1 MQKVIQMNVALADHP
16 FMGMDHCEICRAL
29 FFARSREKWNRLLSR
44 WDQIR
49 ARSLQTHSLN
59 PMIQQAI
66 MTRTKEAEQ

>member
-1 MQKVIQMNVALADHP
+1 MQKVIQMNVALADIHLWVWI
-16 FMGMDHCEICRAL
+16 MRNLQAL

-49 ARSLQTHSLN
+49 ARSMQTHSLN

-66 MTRTKEAEQ
+66 MTRTKEDEQ